1 VQLPVTVKDRDGRRV
16 DGLLPTDFVV
26 KENGIVQKL
35 SYFTQDPFALSVAIV
50 LDLGMSDSTVQKVN
64 QTFPALVGAFAP
76 YDEVALYT
84 FSSTVS
90 EVSDFFGA
98 HAKAHRNIQPDQDRT
113 RRQ

>member
-1 VQLPVTVKDRDGRRV
+1 MASAHR
-16 DGLLPTDFVV
+16 DFVV

-50 LDLGMSDSTVQKVN
+50 LDLGMSDSTCRRSN

-90 EVSDFFGA
+90 EVSDFSA
-98 HAKAHRNIQPDQDRT
+98 PTQKLTANIQPDQDRT